1 MGLADMSGRASRRR
15 GQRGAASQRVVL
27 ALAASALLTAAV
39 TLPMAYQARQ
49 ARLEQERPPVS
60 SERPEVLGTTTI
72 RQPEAIT
79 DELFWELASGPGPEP
94 LHLATVPG
102 SPRIF
107 LRSTDVVRA
116 DFRLDDGPVES
127 DRATPFELNDGAPV
141 RLEPGQRSLT
151 VTVTYTDGRSALHQA
166 FFTSTG

>member
-39 TLPMAYQARQ
+39 TLPMAYQARL
-49 ARLEQERPPVS
+49 ARLGQERPPIS
-60 SERPEVLGTTTI
+60 SERPEVLGSTTI

-79 DELFWELASGPGPEP
+79 HELFWEPVSTPAAEP

-102 SPRIF
+102 TPHIF
-107 LRSTDVVRA
+107 LRSADVVRA

-127 DRATPFELNDGAPV
+127 DRSAPFELNDGAPV
-141 RLEPGQRSLT
+141 RLDPGERSLT